1 MSSSDENE
9 GVTGQE
15 LHDATYSLMQHLTKQ
30 HNEWMKTRKTK
41 TFLAERLAAYCAYKI
56 FTKVF
61 DIRKVTDDEEY
72 IDTIDGFIEKAAENV
87 LTGPISELSKKT
99 EKVGLA

>member
-9 GVTGQE
+9 GVTGAQ

-41 TFLAERLAAYCAYKI
+41 TFLAERLASYCAYKML
-56 FTKVF
+56 TKVF

-72 IDTIDGFIEKAAENV
+72 IETIDAFIEKAAGNV